1 MELWSPQKPQEDISL
16 SELLQLLSVTESKIR
31 FMFKSSLNTK
41 LLSVNEKFHEVI
53 TVLHKLD
60 FSAELQNY
68 WESLVMDIVVTS
80 FGRE

>member
-1 MELWSPQKPQEDISL
+1 
-16 SELLQLLSVTESKIR
+16 
-31 FMFKSSLNTK
+31 MFKSSLNTK